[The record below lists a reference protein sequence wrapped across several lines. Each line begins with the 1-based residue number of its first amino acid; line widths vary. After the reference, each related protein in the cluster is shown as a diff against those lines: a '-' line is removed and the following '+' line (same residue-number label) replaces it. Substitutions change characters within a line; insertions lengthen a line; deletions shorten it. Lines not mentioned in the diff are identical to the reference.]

1 MRRCK
6 TQDIRHL
13 TIDGLPVEVRR
24 GGVRRCT
31 LRVTEAATVKVSAPA
46 RMPLYE
52 IERFV
57 RAQHDWIAPRLASA
71 RRRVIEQ
78 ERLAQL
84 SEGDELLVWGETR
97 RIVYEVDGRIRKDTA
112 RVEGD
117 VVTLALV
124 PGHEGDDP
132 EAVEARQTA
141 VTALWKRELEGQL
154 EDIAEQAEALVG
166 SKASKWS
173 VRLMTTRWGSC
184 TPRTR
189 AIRLS
194 SLLARAPLDCARYV
208 AVHEACH
215 LLEPSHNARFHAL
228 MDEYCP
234 EWRSLRARLEAPSPT
249 WRP

>member
-1 MRRCK
+1 M
-6 TQDIRHL
+6 
-13 TIDGLPVEVRR
+13 EVRR

-57 RAQHDWIAPRLASA
+57 RAQHDWIAPRLAAA
-71 RRRVIEQ
+71 RTRVIEL
-78 ERLAQL
+78 ERAAQL
-84 SEGDELLVWGETR
+84 SEGDELLVWGEAL
-97 RIVYEVDGRIRKDTA
+97 RIAYEEGARSRKSVA
-112 RVEGD
+112 RVEGGT
-117 VVTLALV
+117 VTLALA
-124 PGHEGDDP
+124 PGHKGDDP

-141 VTALWKRELEGQL
+141 VIALWKRELEGQL
-154 EDIAEQAEALVG
+154 EDIAGQAEALVG
-166 SKASKWS
+166 SRASKWS

-194 SLLARAPLDCARYV
+194 SLLARAPIDCARYV

-215 LLEPSHNARFHAL
+215 LLEPSHNARFHTL
-228 MDEYCP
+228 MDEHCP
-234 EWRSLRARLEAPSPT
+234 EWRALRARLEAPSPT